1 MITLTKKY
9 RMIWDNFT
17 LNIQEGYDQ
26 EYGGITMITTSN
38 SSTFESNIY
47 QDILDKIT
55 EGQLHIP
62 GEWVDYN
69 PDI

>member
-9 RMIWDNFT
+9 RMIWNNLT

-26 EYGGITMITTSN
+26 ERIGITMVVLGN
-38 SSTFESNIY
+38 SSVFESDIY
-47 QDILDKIT
+47 QDILDKI
-55 EGQLHIP
+55 EEAKLHIP